1 METGFIDGVRGLPRG
16 DRRLLAGL
24 VGAALLALALGIVFG
39 ALTGLVRAG
48 VFVPD
53 PETGYRLLTLHGATI
68 FFYWLYFA
76 QAALLLAL
84 AAAQR
89 GGPPAIALRPAA
101 WAGFLLMAVGFVLSE
116 TAALV
121 GEPTLYDAPPL
132 LGVEARG
139 PLALFYVG
147 YLALALGLA
156 LVAAAAVATVLV
168 GKREGRAGSWSAV
181 GFAAVA
187 WAGLLVV
194 SSIAAFNVFLPA
206 ALWAL
211 GIGPLPAD
219 YETGWHILFHNM
231 HYLPLMATVVLW
243 YVLVQQLCGV
253 TSIFGARFSK
263 AVFALYLVFVPPTS
277 LYHMFLEPGLA
288 PAMRALGSVL
298 SLFIGVPT
306 LLVFLVIVASL
317 EVHARAGGARGLF
330 GWLRRLPWGE
340 PAMAA
345 IGAAAVNLALGGVFA
360 FVLIQAE
367 FAPLLSDSF
376 FVPGYFH
383 FLTVGTVT
391 LTFLGAFAVLVP
403 ALAGRRLWRPAL
415 LARLPWG
422 LSAGLLLFGGAGL
435 LAGLQG
441 APRRVLDVAYEG
453 GAPTSWVPLM
463 QVVGAGGIVMTA
475 AVGLY
480 VLALA
485 LTLVGAPAAETRAA
499 APLRLA
505 PAGAS
510 IDGRAAW
517 LGPLSVALFLAAL
530 YAATALTFAVL
541 RGLPILAIGG

>member
-1 METGFIDGVRGLPRG
+1 MQARLIDGVRGLPRG

-24 VGAALLALALGIVFG
+24 IGAALLALALGIVFG
-39 ALTGLVRAG
+39 ALTGLARAG
-48 VFVPD
+48 ILALH
-53 PETGYRLLTLHGATI
+53 PETGYRLLTQHGVTI
-68 FFYWLYFA
+68 LFYWLSFA
-76 QAALLLAL
+76 QGALLLTL
-84 AAAQR
+84 AALHR

-101 WAGFLLMAVGFVLSE
+101 WAGFLLMAVGFLFSE
-116 TAALV
+116 SAALL
-121 GEPTLYDAPPL
+121 GEPTLYDAPPQ

-156 LVAAAAVATVLV
+156 LVAAAAIATVLD
-168 GKREGRAGSWSAV
+168 GKRAGRVESWSAV

-194 SSIAAFNVFLPA
+194 NAIAAFNAFLPA

-219 YETGWHILFHNM
+219 YETGWHILFHIK

-243 YVLVQQLCGV
+243 YALVEHLCGV
-253 TSIFGARFSK
+253 ASIFGTRFSK

-277 LYHMFLEPGLA
+277 LYHMFLEPGLGETL
-288 PAMRALGSVL
+288 RLLGSVL

-330 GWLRRLPWGE
+330 GWLRRLPWDE

-345 IGAAAVNLALGGVFA
+345 IGGAAVNLALGGVFA

-435 LAGLQG
+435 LAGVQG
-441 APRRVLDVAYEG
+441 APRRVLDIAYDG
-453 GAPTSWVPLM
+453 GAPASWQPLM
-463 QVVGAGGIVMTA
+463 QLVGAGGIVMTA

-480 VLALA
+480 VFALA
-485 LTLVGAPAAETRAA
+485 RTLVGAPAAEAKT
-499 APLRLA
+499 APPPRLA

-510 IDGRAAW
+510 IDGHAAW

-530 YAATALTFAVL
+530 YAATALTFSVL
-541 RGLPILAIGG
+541 RGLPILSIGG